1 MPSKIIKLTIF
12 LLCFL
17 ICPSI
22 IKAAKSPDA
31 IAIRVIPNT
40 EHYGPMRWY
49 KEQGFT
55 GSPQS
60 MSIDGYEAIRDGRTV
75 YVNAAN
81 IGSDSTL
88 YTNIYLMS
96 YNQDAEE
103 ATVKIVNEMLSHWH
117 VNRNITD
124 SGQCLDASGNLS
136 GGCLVD
142 KECPAMQYCQSPKA
156 KITRDTRRLSD
167 LAEIKIA
174 LADYKQTNNKYPVLT
189 SGSYL
194 PGKSL
199 SVWPSWRET
208 LEKELWASLPN
219 DPINR

>member
-1 MPSKIIKLTIF
+1 MPVKIIKITIF

-17 ICPSI
+17 ICPSV

-40 EHYGPMRWY
+40 EHYSPMRWY
-49 KEQGFT
+49 KEQGFL
-55 GSPQS
+55 GSPQT
-60 MSIDGYEAIRDGRTV
+60 MAIDGYEAIRDGRTV

-88 YTNIYLMS
+88 YTNVYLLS
-96 YNQDAEE
+96 YNQDAEDV
-103 ATVKIVNEMLSHWH
+103 TVKIVNEMLSHWRF
-117 VNRNITD
+117 NANITD
-124 SGQCLDASGNLS
+124 SGQCADYGGNL
-136 GGCLVD
+136 GNGCLVD
-142 KECPAMQYCQSPKA
+142 ADCPVMQYCQSPKA

-174 LADYKQTNNKYPVLT
+174 LNNHKQTKGYYPKLEQ
-189 SGSYL
+189 GSYL

-199 SVWPSWRET
+199 SV
-208 LEKELWASLPN
+208 
-219 DPINR
+219 